1 MQLSSV
7 TEDDGG
13 GILGKM
19 VREVFHGD
27 LTFKVNLNNK
37 EKAMWRGAKL
47 FKVYQKLGS

>member
-7 TEDDGG
+7 TEDDDGG

-37 EKAMWRGAKL
+37 EKAM
-47 FKVYQKLGS
+47 